1 VATAQGIGASV
12 SGLVAGIIVD
22 HAGYSA
28 AFLTSGAAACG
39 ALAALFLAMPETA
52 PARQREVATLA
63 P

>member
-1 VATAQGIGASV
+1 V

-52 PARQREVATLA
+52 PARQRKVATLA